1 MSNPHPVQII
11 AVSEAMKSI
20 LASIDIMRDSDSS
33 VLLLGETGVGKEVV
47 GDYVHYSSKRGEK
60 ALVKVGLAALPA
72 ELMESELF
80 GHERGAFTGAGS
92 EKRGLFEL
100 ANGGSIMLD
109 DIDDLPL
116 PLQSKL
122 LRVLESREVKRVGGI
137 HTTPIDV
144 RVITTSKVDLR
155 ELVDRGLFRADL
167 FYRINVVPI
176 RIPPLRHRRE
186 DIRPLI
192 EHFLRRYAPAKNL
205 RVTRDADLSLHNYSW
220 PGNVRELRNVV
231 QRIAVFAKDEITQD
245 SLPHEITGD
254 SPLQLLLKSCGKCFD
269 GEMSSLDHMVT
280 CLEKNLIRHALQESA
295 GNKTEA
301 ARRLQ
306 IKPSTLRDKIHKHGL
321 DSTT

>member
-1 MSNPHPVQII
+1 MSNPPQVQIV
-11 AVSEAMKSI
+11 AVSDAMKSI
-20 LASIDIMRDSDSS
+20 LASIDLMRDSDGS
-33 VLLLGETGVGKEVV
+33 VLLVGETGVGKEIV
-47 GDYVHYSSKRGEK
+47 GDYVHYSSKRGGK
-60 ALVKVGLAALPA
+60 PLVKVGLAALPD

-80 GHERGAFTGAGS
+80 GHERGAFTGAGA

-137 HTTPIDV
+137 HPIAIDV
-144 RVITTSKVDLR
+144 RVVTTTKVDLR

-167 FYRINVVPI
+167 YYRINVVPI
-176 RIPPLRHRRE
+176 GIPPLRHRRE
-186 DIRPLI
+186 DIPPLI
-192 EHFLRRYAPAKNL
+192 EHFLRRYAATKNL
-205 RVTRDADLSLHNYSW
+205 RLTREASLVLHNYSW

-231 QRIAVFAKDEITQD
+231 QRTALFSKDEITRD

-269 GEMSSLDHMVT
+269 GEMSSLDHMVA
-280 CLEKNLIRHALQESA
+280 CLEKNLIRHALQESG

-306 IKPSTLRDKIHKHGL
+306 IKPSTLRDKIRKHGL
-321 DSTT
+321 DSSH